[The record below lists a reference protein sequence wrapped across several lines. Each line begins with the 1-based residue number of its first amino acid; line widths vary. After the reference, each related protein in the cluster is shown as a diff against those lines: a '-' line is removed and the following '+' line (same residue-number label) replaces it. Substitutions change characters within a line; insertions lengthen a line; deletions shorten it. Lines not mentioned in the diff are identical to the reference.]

1 MRFSHSIFHAPRRN
15 FASYYQL
22 SDAIKNNKC
31 GKVASRALAHF
42 VRSYLFL
49 FAKGN
54 AAAGFCSHCRHIM
67 STPNMLCEESTTG
80 GGGGGGE
87 ERKIIFGDFIRYPY
101 TQCLSLSHYTNSRG
115 T

>member
-1 MRFSHSIFHAPRRN
+1 MRFSHSIFHAARRD
-15 FASYYQL
+15 FSSYYQL

-31 GKVASRALAHF
+31 GKAASRAHAHF

-54 AAAGFCSHCRHIM
+54 AAAAGFCSRCRHIM
-67 STPNMLCEESTTG
+67 STPNMLCEESATG
-80 GGGGGGE
+80 GGGR
-87 ERKIIFGDFIRYPY
+87 RKIIFGDFIRYPY
-101 TQCLSLSHYTNSRG
+101 TQASLCCLSHYPNSRG